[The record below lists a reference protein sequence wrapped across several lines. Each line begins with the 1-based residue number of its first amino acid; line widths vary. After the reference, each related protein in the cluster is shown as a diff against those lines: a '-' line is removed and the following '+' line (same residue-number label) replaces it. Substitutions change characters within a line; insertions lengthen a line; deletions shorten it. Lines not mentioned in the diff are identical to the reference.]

1 MWNIKN
7 LECILNIQNIYEDGA
22 IYSACFLNN
31 NNLNY
36 IISSNCNNYGP
47 SQPIKIFDINGNM
60 VKEINDSNDYTYFI
74 DKYYD
79 IKTSKNY
86 IITANF
92 GNVKSYDFHKNK
104 RYHKY
109 YDKNK
114 NRHFSI
120 AIDSNEN
127 IIKLFESSCDGNI
140 RIWNFHTSEL
150 LKKIKVCDNLL
161 YGICIWNNKNLFVG
175 CEDKT
180 IKLIDLSK
188 GKIVNSLIGHKEKVI
203 NLKKLKHPKYG
214 ECLISQ
220 GSTFDQ
226 IKLWAIND

>member
-1 MWNIKN
+1 
-7 LECILNIQNIYEDGA
+7 
-22 IYSACFLNN
+22 
-31 NNLNY
+31 
-36 IISSNCNNYGP
+36 
-47 SQPIKIFDINGNM
+47 M

-86 IITANF
+86 IITSNF
-92 GNVKSYDFHKNK
+92 GNVKSYDFNKSK

-140 RIWNFHTSEL
+140 RIWNFHSSEL

-161 YGICIWNNKNLFVG
+161 YGICIWNNKYLFVG
-175 CEDKT
+175 CDPFLNPPMPNSMRTSASVVPKPMPN
-180 IKLIDLSK
+180 IRLPMLPMAKLI
-188 GKIVNSLIGHKEKVI
+188 
-203 NLKKLKHPKYG
+203 
-214 ECLISQ
+214 Q
-220 GSTFDQ
+220 RT
-226 IKLWAIND
+226 